1 MPTSQVLASKS
12 ATTRALDVRRF
23 TLMAAEHVV
32 RMGARIKARREE
44 VGLTQRELAEKIPGK
59 SDGNQVSKWERGE
72 HRVSDDTLEH
82 IARALDVDAG
92 YFMVAEP
99 VPGSADLVGALA
111 EQSQLDRIEAKL
123 DELLDAVRDADG
135 EAVEAELDD
144 ATLPTGERGASTG

>member
-144 ATLPTGERGASTG
+144 APLPTGERGASTG